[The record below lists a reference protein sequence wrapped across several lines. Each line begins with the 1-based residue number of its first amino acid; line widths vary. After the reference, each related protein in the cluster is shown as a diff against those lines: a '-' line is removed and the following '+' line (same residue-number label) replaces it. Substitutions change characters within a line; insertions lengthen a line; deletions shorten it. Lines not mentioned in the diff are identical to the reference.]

1 MSRTGS
7 IKKKIAKPDEVYHS
21 SLVGKFI
28 NHLMERGKKTTAEKI
43 FYSSLALLSPDKTE
57 SFEFFKKA
65 LDNVMPRIEV
75 RPKRL
80 GGATYQVPTQ
90 VRRDRS
96 EALAMRWIILSA
108 RSKKGRPMSV
118 KLSEELKEAAAGQGI
133 AIKRKE
139 TAHRMAEANKAFA
152 HFKW

>member
-1 MSRTGS
+1 
-7 IKKKIAKPDEVYHS
+7 
-21 SLVGKFI
+21 
-28 NHLMERGKKTTAEKI
+28 
-43 FYSSLALLSPDKTE
+43 
-57 SFEFFKKA
+57 
-65 LDNVMPRIEV
+65 MPRIEV

-139 TAHRMAEANKAFA
+139 TAPGWLKPIKLSA